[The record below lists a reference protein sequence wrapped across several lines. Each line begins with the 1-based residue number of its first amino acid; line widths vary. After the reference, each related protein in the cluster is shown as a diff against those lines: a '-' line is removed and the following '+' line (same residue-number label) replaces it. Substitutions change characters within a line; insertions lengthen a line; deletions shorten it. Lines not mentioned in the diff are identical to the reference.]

1 MPHNNYQNNNPGPEL
16 RSKLRPFAG
25 RPDLTSMVDVLFLL
39 LIFFML
45 SSSFVQVSGIM
56 VDLPSTSAVTKAG
69 LEKFIVTIELAEDD
83 SRGYNLYF
91 RDRPVDW
98 EGLKEELTKVSA
110 RADEEGIGGN
120 SNEPLST
127 IVIRADRNVPLWV
140 ALEVESLAA
149 NCRLSSFIITLP
161 PATSAPEVFE

>member
-1 MPHNNYQNNNPGPEL
+1 MLHNNHQSNSNQGIEL

-69 LEKFIVTIELAEDD
+69 LEKFIVTIELEGEN
-83 SRGYNLYF
+83 GYNLYF

-110 RADEEGIGGN
+110 RSGEEGKAADAGE
-120 SNEPLST
+120 SLST

-161 PATSAPEVFE
+161 PEAAAPEVFE

>member
-1 MPHNNYQNNNPGPEL
+1 MPQNNQRPVSGIEI
-16 RSKLRPFAG
+16 RSKLTPFTG

-56 VDLPSTSAVTKAG
+56 VDLPSTSAVTRAG
-69 LEKFIVTIELAEDD
+69 LEKFIVTISRQEEDG
-83 SRGYNLYF
+83 GYALYF

-98 EGLKEELTKVSA
+98 EGLKEELTKVST
-110 RADEEGIGGN
+110 RTVENEGRNDVG
-120 SNEPLST
+120 T

-140 ALEVESLAA
+140 ALEVEALAA
-149 NCRLSSFIITLP
+149 NCKLSSFIITLP
-161 PATSAPEVFE
+161 PAVSAPEVFE